1 MSDVETRDVADDVQ
15 EPAGDVVEPSDVQVV
30 DESVS
35 EPVPA
40 ADEPS
45 GAAISEATV
54 GRAKD
59 YGLSEADIEGFD
71 EPRLERMFSTIDRR
85 IMQPAATGQVQPQVP
100 GVPGAPA
107 PVTPGVVPGDYTP
120 LKIEFSDELDES
132 LIGPIK
138 TVVEHMNGQLQAVHA
153 FRQQA
158 QEELR
163 AMNVLREFSDFDGFL
178 KGLGEEWS
186 GDYGVGAT
194 VDMDPQSSEFQ
205 KRLEVFSGAKSLQAD
220 AQRRRQRMSV
230 SNALTRS
237 HRAVHWD
244 RIAGIERDKLGGK
257 IDRRRR
263 GSAERPVKGKQPAM
277 SPREEAIE
285 AWKR

>member
-1 MSDVETRDVADDVQ
+1 MSDVEPRDVADDVQ

-30 DESVS
+30 DEPAS
-35 EPVPA
+35 ESVPA

-45 GAAISEATV
+45 GAAISEAIL

-59 YGLSEADIEGFD
+59 YGLSPADLEGFD
-71 EPRLERMFSTIDRR
+71 GPRLERMFSTIDRR
-85 IMQPAATGQVQPQVP
+85 IMQPPAGQVQPQVP
-100 GVPGAPA
+100 GAPA
-107 PVTPGVVPGDYTP
+107 PVTPGMAPGVVPGDYTP
-120 LKIEFSDELDES
+120 LKIEFSDELDDS
-132 LIGPIK
+132 LVGPIK
-138 TVVEHMNGQLQAVHA
+138 TVVEHLNGQLQEVHA
-153 FRQQA
+153 FRRQA

-163 AMNVLREFSDFDGFL
+163 AMNVLREFNDFDGFL
-178 KGLGEEWS
+178 TKLGEDWAK
-186 GDYGVGAT
+186 DYGVGAT

-205 KRLEVFSGAKSLQAD
+205 KRLEVFHGAKSLQAD

-230 SNALTRS
+230 STALTRS
-237 HRAVHWD
+237 HHAVHWD
-244 RIAGIERDKLGGK
+244 RIAEMERTKLDGK

-285 AWKR
+285 AWR